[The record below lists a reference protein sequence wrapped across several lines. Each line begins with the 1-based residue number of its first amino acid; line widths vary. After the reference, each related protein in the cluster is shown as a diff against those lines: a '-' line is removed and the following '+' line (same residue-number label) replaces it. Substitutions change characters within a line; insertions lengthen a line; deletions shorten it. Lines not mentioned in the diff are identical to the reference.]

1 MKTFSRKDKMDEMEP
16 LKHDGWDFLCSG
28 EQLPSGEFQAVVRHK
43 TRPSE
48 QIRTLVLDAQLH
60 ATAKQALE
68 RAKELALGWAEK
80 HAGDGLGHA

>member
-1 MKTFSRKDKMDEMEP
+1 MDEMET

-48 QIRTLVLDAQLH
+48 QIRTLVLDTQLH
-60 ATAKQALE
+60 ATAKLALK
-68 RAKELALGWAEK
+68 RAKELALSWAHE
-80 HAGDGLGHA
+80 HSNDDNGR

>member
-1 MKTFSRKDKMDEMEP
+1 MKTFSRKDKMDEMDA

-60 ATAKQALE
+60 ATAQQALE
-68 RAKELALGWAEK
+68 RAKELALGWAQA
-80 HAGDGLGHA
+80 HGGGDLDSE